1 MKNNQTTE
9 ELEIKIALFLR
20 YGVFIA
26 GFVMFAGWAMNFKF
40 SGDPYFGFSTYDQ
53 IPLRDLVEYY
63 IRRKNWG
70 ALVSYSGLA
79 MLISLPLIRVLLTMI
94 LFLKQKEHTLAGV
107 AFIVFAGLMLS
118 LFLGIEL

>member
-1 MKNNQTTE
+1 MKNEQTTE

-26 GFVMFAGWAMNFKF
+26 GFVMFVGWAMNFKF

-53 IPLRDLVEYY
+53 IPLMDLIDHY

-79 MLISLPLIRVLLTMI
+79 LLISLPLIRVLLTMI
-94 LFLKQKEHTLAGV
+94 LFLKQKENTLAGV
-107 AFIVFAGLMLS
+107 AFIVFAGLMVS